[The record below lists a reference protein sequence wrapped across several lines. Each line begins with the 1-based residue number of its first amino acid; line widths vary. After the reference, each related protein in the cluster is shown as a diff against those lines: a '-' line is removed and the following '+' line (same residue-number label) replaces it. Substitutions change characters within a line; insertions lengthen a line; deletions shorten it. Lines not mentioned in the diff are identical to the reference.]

1 MKSSFSSCIEKI
13 IPFHEVKDVSEKV
26 RTNQKIVFTN
36 GVFDLIH
43 KGHLTYL
50 SQARDLGDVLWIGIN
65 SDSSVKR
72 LKGPER
78 PVNPEEDRAL
88 LLSCLSFVD
97 YISVFSEDTPLELIS
112 QVAPHIHVK
121 GGDYDLE
128 ALPETP
134 LVRKLGGEVQILP
147 FVPGFSST
155 DLIRRIRQKP

>member
-13 IPFHEVKDVSEKV
+13 IPFHEAKNVSNKI
-26 RTNQKIVFTN
+26 RANQKIVFTN
-36 GVFDLIH
+36 GVFDLVH

-50 SQARDLGDVLWIGIN
+50 SQARDLGDVLWVGIN

-78 PVNPEEDRAL
+78 PVNPEEDRAI

-97 YISVFSEDTPLELIS
+97 YISVFSEDTPLELIL

-134 LVRKLGGEVQILP
+134 LVRQLGGEVKILP

>member
-1 MKSSFSSCIEKI
+1 MEKI
-13 IPFHEVKDVSEKV
+13 IPFSEAKQVSEKI
-26 RTNQKIVFTN
+26 RKEKKIVFTN
-36 GVFDLIH
+36 GVFDLVH

-50 SQARDLGDVLWIGIN
+50 AQARDLGDCLWVGLN

-97 YISVFSEDTPLELIS
+97 FITVFTEDTPLSLIS
-112 QVAPHIHVK
+112 QVAPHIHSK
-121 GGDYDLE
+121 GGDYNIE

-134 LVRKLGGEVQILP
+134 LVRSLGGEVQILP
-147 FVPGFSST
+147 FVEGFSST
-155 DLIRRIRQKP
+155 ELIRRIRENK

>member
-1 MKSSFSSCIEKI
+1 MNPSFDACVEKI
-13 IPFHEVKDVSEKV
+13 IPFHEAAKISEQIRK
-26 RTNQKIVFTN
+26 QKKIVFTN

-50 SQARDLGDVLWIGIN
+50 SQARDLGDCLWIGIN

-97 YISVFSEDTPLELIS
+97 YISVFTEDTPLELIS
-112 QVAPHIHVK
+112 RVAPHIHVK

-134 LVRKLGGEVQILP
+134 LVRKLGGEVRILP